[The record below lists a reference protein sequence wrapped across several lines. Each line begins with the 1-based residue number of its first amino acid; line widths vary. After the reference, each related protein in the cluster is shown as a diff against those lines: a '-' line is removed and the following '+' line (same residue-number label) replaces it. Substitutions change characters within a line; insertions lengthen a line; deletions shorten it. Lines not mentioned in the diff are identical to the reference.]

1 MGVLSYLDIGTV
13 YAKKSQITEL
23 LNQSIIMHMTPIN
36 HADALPEQQLECS
49 DDFDEPTPGLL
60 TAVIGTGIAVLLM
73 VLNFI

>member
-1 MGVLSYLDIGTV
+1 MKQQYS
-13 YAKKSQITEL
+13 EP
-23 LNQSIIMHMTPIN
+23 LNQSNFMHMTPMN